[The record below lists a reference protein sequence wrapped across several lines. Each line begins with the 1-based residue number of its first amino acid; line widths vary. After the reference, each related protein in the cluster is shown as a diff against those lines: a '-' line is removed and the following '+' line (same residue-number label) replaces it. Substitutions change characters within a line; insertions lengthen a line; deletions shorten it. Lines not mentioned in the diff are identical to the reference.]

1 MSSKIYKLKKWLSL
15 EDTAKRLSI
24 EFGEEIS
31 IGDVL
36 QLAIDQHLKISVD
49 FPHDWH
55 GKICDIT
62 EDEEKASTFEEV
74 TGIENELVRIYEYE
88 KCSETEYIKVLPEVY
103 DFKAGIYEVKMIG
116 NSKLDVEF
124 LLKKELYST
133 ATDVICL
140 SGFYVVT
147 KEGEIVE
154 RQSYFQHK
162 PKIRDEFKSI
172 LFKTLTEKSIL
183 ISEEQFNDV
192 INSIEKRIDPKIS
205 NFYYPC
211 PGIVEIEGANFVIQT
226 KHLDEFLA
234 SLDDEPVSLNLDN
247 SLYLLG
253 EVINAVKSKN
263 KKWTQS
269 AIIDEI
275 LTQRQEKQISG
286 LEQRKI
292 EEYFSTANRLF
303 KAK

>member
-49 FPHDWH
+49 FPHDWY

-116 NSKLDVEF
+116 NSRLDVEF

-133 ATDVICL
+133 AVDVV
-140 SGFYVVT
+140 SG
-147 KEGEIVE
+147 
-154 RQSYFQHK
+154 
-162 PKIRDEFKSI
+162 
-172 LFKTLTEKSIL
+172 
-183 ISEEQFNDV
+183 
-192 INSIEKRIDPKIS
+192 
-205 NFYYPC
+205 
-211 PGIVEIEGANFVIQT
+211 
-226 KHLDEFLA
+226 
-234 SLDDEPVSLNLDN
+234 
-247 SLYLLG
+247 
-253 EVINAVKSKN
+253 
-263 KKWTQS
+263 
-269 AIIDEI
+269 
-275 LTQRQEKQISG
+275 
-286 LEQRKI
+286 
-292 EEYFSTANRLF
+292 
-303 KAK
+303 